1 MRRVRRLSLAT
12 IALLV
17 VALTSL
23 AGTPLW
29 SRPAGPPERSVAAG
43 SSGWSGSSA
52 VLEPGVLPVR
62 DRGEGEGEV
71 GPARPD
77 PGPSG
82 VHGLLALALTT
93 GGQRP
98 RRGRPAGSWTSPR
111 PTDHGG
117 GAPRAPPATPLPS

>member
-1 MRRVRRLSLAT
+1 MRRIRRLSLAT

-17 VALTSL
+17 VALTSP
-23 AGTPLW
+23 AGAPLGP
-29 SRPAGPPERSVAAG
+29 RPATPPALSVVARSL
-43 SSGWSGSSA
+43 A
-52 VLEPGVLPVR
+52 VLELGVLPVR
-62 DRGEGEGEV
+62 DRGDGEGEV

-93 GGQRP
+93 GAQR
-98 RRGRPAGSWTSPR
+98 RRGKLAGSRSARR
-111 PTDHGG
+111 PSDHGG